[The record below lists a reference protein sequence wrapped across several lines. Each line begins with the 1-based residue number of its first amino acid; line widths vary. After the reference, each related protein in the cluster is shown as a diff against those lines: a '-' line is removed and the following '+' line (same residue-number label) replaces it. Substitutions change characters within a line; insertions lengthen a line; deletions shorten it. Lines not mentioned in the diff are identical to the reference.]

1 MFGSQNENEF
11 LSYSFRLISSPCDI
25 FWFYSHHLYF
35 VTNSVGCIFGEL
47 LIKDA
52 ILKGNGELDVS
63 LPFYLRPNYVHGF
76 SFLTSH
82 SWICFALFSSQQ
94 IQQIFKLL
102 GPPNETSWPTF
113 SSLPS
118 SGTFK
123 WKSGGGEGSRSST
136 SSTSSSDLRRRF
148 SVNSS
153 FSSTGCQS
161 YLDSTGFDLLEKLL
175 TLDPTRRMNARD
187 ALNHDYFKGGG
198 GVKMQVPDFFFSS

>member
-63 LPFYLRPNYVHGF
+63 LPFYLRPDYSLSTNV
-76 SFLTSH
+76 SLLNLLRSII
-82 SWICFALFSSQQ
+82 SASQQ

-161 YLDSTGFDLLEKLL
+161 YLDSAGFDLLEKLL
-175 TLDPTRRMNARD
+175 TLDPARRMNARD